1 MATAI
6 RIGDPASHDRA
17 VRAIRETNGVV
28 LAVSDAQILEAKAA
42 VDACG
47 VGCEPASAASV
58 AGARELARRGTIAP
72 GARVAAVL
80 TGHILKDPGMLL
92 EYHVERD
99 PPPPGANRPV
109 EIEADL
115 RAVEQALKRSE

>member
-1 MATAI
+1 MQA
-6 RIGDPASHDRA
+6 RG
-17 VRAIRETNGVV
+17 
-28 LAVSDAQILEAKAA
+28 AA
-42 VDACG
+42 R
-47 VGCEPASAASV
+47 VGA
-58 AGARELARRGTIAP
+58 ARELARRGTIAP

>member
-1 MATAI
+1 M
-6 RIGDPASHDRA
+6 
-17 VRAIRETNGVV
+17 
-28 LAVSDAQILEAKAA
+28 
-42 VDACG
+42 
-47 VGCEPASAASV
+47 
-58 AGARELARRGTIAP
+58 
-72 GARVAAVL
+72 L